1 MWWRRFNISSPRTI
15 YQVPSDTN
23 YTIISSILISFIF
36 TQRICMKS
44 IIILAILFAIGLIFF
59 FYKRENNTQKM
70 LLSFVFLA
78 GIITWGIIGNTLH
91 SIVPLF
97 LTHLVALIAS
107 YTALLIYI
115 FRDKFY
121 WYIALLPMA
130 TLSLYLLLAFVG
142 NRHL

>member
-1 MWWRRFNISSPRTI
+1 
-15 YQVPSDTN
+15 
-23 YTIISSILISFIF
+23 
-36 TQRICMKS
+36 MKS
-44 IIILAILFAIGLIFF
+44 IIILAILFAIGIIVF

-70 LLSFVFLA
+70 LLSFGFLV

-97 LTHLVALIAS
+97 LAHITALIIS
-107 YTALLIYI
+107 YGGLLIYI

>member
-1 MWWRRFNISSPRTI
+1 
-15 YQVPSDTN
+15 
-23 YTIISSILISFIF
+23 
-36 TQRICMKS
+36 MKS

-70 LLSFVFLA
+70 LLSFGFLA

-130 TLSLYLLLAFVG
+130 TLSLYLLLALVG